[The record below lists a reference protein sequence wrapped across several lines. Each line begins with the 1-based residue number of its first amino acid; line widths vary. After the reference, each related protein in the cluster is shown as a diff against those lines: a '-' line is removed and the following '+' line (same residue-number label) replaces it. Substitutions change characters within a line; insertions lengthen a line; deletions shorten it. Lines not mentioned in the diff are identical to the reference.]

1 MPDLESFNRKVV
13 INELIRKKSLKR
25 IGNKRM
31 RNPNV
36 YDIPSSPNKSRGSTR
51 LKTLRKS
58 NPVRR
63 KPTDQV
69 KKSGR
74 KTLDK

>member
-1 MPDLESFNRKVV
+1 MPDLESFNRGYMVKQLV
-13 INELIRKKSLKR
+13 LKRSRKR

-36 YDIPSSPNKSRGSTR
+36 YDVPSPNQRPRKPT
-51 LKTLRKS
+51 LKVRKS

-69 KKSGR
+69 KRSGR
-74 KTLDK
+74 KTA